1 MCFWGYLE
9 VLPTT
14 TAGQHPIVL
23 LYRSERRQ
31 EALFYPH
38 LSPECSLSLALD
50 LGEHRGGEGGL
61 VCCEWQLHG
70 DADDKEQRP
79 RYNLLS
85 KDLDDRSGLAALA
98 DIT

>member
-14 TAGQHPIVL
+14 TAGQHLIVL
-23 LYRSERRQ
+23 LYHSERRQ

-50 LGEHRGGEGGL
+50 LGEHHAGEGGL
-61 VCCEWQLHG
+61 AWCEWQLNE
-70 DADDKEQRP
+70 DADNNNRGP
-79 RYNLLS
+79 GR
-85 KDLDDRSGLAALA
+85 
-98 DIT
+98 TC